1 MREVSVWV
9 DHGREIV
16 DIEGEAKDVDL
27 VERSADWVI
36 DCVDKDLPETAICL
50 VIVSVDDTDGF
61 TLEGT
66 TWHDRDRILCHL
78 AARRIRDLLPTGVW
92 KSDYTDIFGSR
103 EVWLD
108 GRRLM
113 RYCPPEIADLIVE
126 TFNNLPKIL
135 AQVSDPENTGWFDR
149 FEDQ

>member
-9 DHGREIV
+9 DHGGKIV
-16 DIEGEAKDVDL
+16 GIEGDDKDIDL
-27 VERSADWVI
+27 VEKSAQWVVG
-36 DCVDKDLPETAICL
+36 CVDKELPETAICL
-50 VIVSVDDTDGF
+50 VIVSVGDTGEL

-66 TWHDRDRILCHL
+66 TWHVRDRILCHL
-78 AARRIRDLLPTGVW
+78 AAKRIRDLLLQGVW
-92 KSDYTDIFGSR
+92 KSDYTDIPGSR

-126 TFNNLPKIL
+126 TFNNLPAIL
-135 AQVSDPENTGWFDR
+135 YQVSYPENTGWFDR